1 MSEPPA
7 GAAVPRVAYW
17 PFIGV
22 DLLLVATAW
31 LIYHQANRPM
41 VHYEVAAIA
50 LCTAL
55 GAWLAVWPLVL
66 QHRADLARDERTD
79 LVGTLAQLQQLDQ
92 LAERIAL
99 ATGQWQTAQEHAA
112 GAVNA
117 AREIAERM
125 SAEQKAFQVF
135 IEQAAGTQRQH
146 LELEV
151 NKLRRAE
158 GDWLQTAVRIL
169 DHVYA
174 LYVAAQRS
182 GQPHLAAQIDAF
194 QNACRDAARR
204 VGLVPLVVTPGTPF
218 DPNVH
223 QPYDPATAVPANAL
237 VGDTIGAGYSFQGR
251 LLRRVVVLLQP
262 GAQPEAPLVSGETT
276 TLRTVSGDLP
286 GLESPPLSTRN
297 VEELPPAVAE
307 FPDSPSELDETSP
320 PNPA

>member
-7 GAAVPRVAYW
+7 GAAAPRVAYW
-17 PFIGV
+17 PFLCV

-55 GAWLAVWPLVL
+55 GAWLAMWPLVL
-66 QHRADLARDERTD
+66 QHRAELARDERSD
-79 LVGTLAQLQQLDQ
+79 LVGTLAQLHQLDH

-99 ATGQWQTAQEHAA
+99 ATGQWQTAQEHATA
-112 GAVNA
+112 AVNA
-117 AREIAERM
+117 ARDIADRM
-125 SAEQKAFQVF
+125 SAEQKVFQTF

-151 NKLRRAE
+151 TKLRRVE

-223 QPYDPATAVPANAL
+223 QPYDPAAAVPANAL
-237 VGDTIGAGYSFQGR
+237 VGDTVGAGYSFQGQF
-251 LLRRVVVLLQP
+251 LRRAVVLLQP
-262 GAQPEAPLVSGETT
+262 GPQREGPLVSGETT

-307 FPDSPSELDETSP
+307 SPDSPSELDETSP

>member
-7 GAAVPRVAYW
+7 STGAPRVAYW
-17 PFIGV
+17 PFICV

-55 GAWLAVWPLVL
+55 GAWLAMWPLVL
-66 QHRADLARDERTD
+66 QHRAELARDERAD
-79 LVGTLAQLQQLDQ
+79 LVGTLAQLQQLDH

-99 ATGQWQTAQEHAA
+99 ATSQWQTAQEHATA
-112 GAVNA
+112 AVNA
-117 AREIAERM
+117 ARDIADRM
-125 SAEQKAFQVF
+125 STEQKAFQAF

-151 NKLRRAE
+151 TKLRRAE
-158 GDWLQTAVRIL
+158 GDWLQAAVRIL

-174 LYVAAQRS
+174 LYLAAQRS
-182 GQPHLAAQIDAF
+182 GQPNLAAQIEAF

-204 VGLVPLVVTPGTPF
+204 VGLVPLAVAPGTPF
-218 DPNVH
+218 DPGAH
-223 QPYDPATAVPANAL
+223 QPYDPAAPVAANA
-237 VGDTIGAGYSFQGR
+237 VVNETIGTGYSFQGR
-251 LLRRVVVLLQP
+251 QLRRAVVTLQA
-262 GAQPEAPLVSGETT
+262 GEASEGPLVSGETT
-276 TLRTVSGDLP
+276 SISSAVGDSVEPLPVS
-286 GLESPPLSTRN
+286 SPDVQAAPPTAEPTPSAGEP
-297 VEELPPAVAE
+297 EEA
-307 FPDSPSELDETSP
+307 SP

>member
-7 GAAVPRVAYW
+7 GAPRVAYW
-17 PFIGV
+17 PFLCV

-31 LIYHQANRPM
+31 LIYHQASRPM

-50 LCTAL
+50 FCTAL

-66 QHRADLARDERTD
+66 QHRAELARDERSD
-79 LVGTLAQLQQLDQ
+79 LVGTLAQLQQLDH

-99 ATGQWQTAQEHAA
+99 ATSQWQTAQEHATA
-112 GAVNA
+112 AVNA
-117 AREIAERM
+117 ARDIADRM
-125 SAEQKAFQVF
+125 SAEQKAFQAF
-135 IEQAAGTQRQH
+135 IEQAAGAQRQH

-151 NKLRRAE
+151 TKLRRAE
-158 GDWLQTAVRIL
+158 GDWLQAAVRIL

-182 GQPHLAAQIDAF
+182 GQPNLAAQIEAF

-218 DPNVH
+218 DPGAH
-223 QPYDPATAVPANAL
+223 QPYDPAAALPANA
-237 VGDTIGAGYSFQGR
+237 VVNETVGAGYSFQGR
-251 LLRRVVVLLQP
+251 PLRRVVVTLQP
-262 GAQPEAPLVSGETT
+262 GDVPEVPLVSGETASISST
-276 TLRTVSGDLP
+276 GGDQVESLPIASPNVEAPPPTVE
-286 GLESPPLSTRN
+286 ESPSASEP
-297 VEELPPAVAE
+297 EEA
-307 FPDSPSELDETSP
+307 SP